1 METFP
6 QMAILDAVAGLPKL
20 PYTTMEKLRIWNLP
34 PCGGRTFVLGD
45 IHGCARELRRM
56 LELLE
61 PEATDRIFAVG
72 DLINRGPDS
81 AGVLELARKHNI
93 RSVLGNHEER
103 LLRAW
108 QNNDPSRLKDRDLS
122 TFDQLSVADFEWI
135 ARWPHVFRLHELRA
149 LVVHG
154 GFLPG
159 WPLEQQ
165 PPADVLRVQVLDDRG
180 RPHKRSAL
188 PDGQPW
194 AEQWRGP
201 ELVLYGHT
209 PRPEPLVHPHAVGL
223 DTGCVYG
230 YQLTALRL
238 PDRTVFKVP
247 AATAYAE

>member
-1 METFP
+1 MTS
-6 QMAILDAVAGLPKL
+6 
-20 PYTTMEKLRIWNLP
+20 LRVENLP
-34 PCGGRTFVLGD
+34 PCRGRTFILGD
-45 IHGCARELRRM
+45 IHGCAVELRRM
-56 LELLE
+56 LDLLE
-61 PEATDRIFAVG
+61 PAQEDRILAVG
-72 DLINRGPDS
+72 DLVNRGPDS
-81 AGVLELARKHNI
+81 AEVLSLARRHGI

-103 LLRAW
+103 MLHAYQQGEVSLLKKADRTTFA
-108 QNNDPSRLKDRDLS
+108 QLSERDL
-122 TFDQLSVADFEWI
+122 AWI
-135 ARWPHVFRLHELRA
+135 GEWPHILRLFELRT

-154 GFLPG
+154 GLHP
-159 WPLEQQ
+159 
-165 PPADVLRVQVLDDRG
+165 G
-180 RPHKRSAL
+180 RPLAQQRPEEILRIQVVDKQGRPYKRSAL